1 MGHKPFVYPFFL
13 YPIMG
18 LNYHMKKQEIFTYVK
33 LDLTKQVSK
42 PKKQVADVQL
52 NRKDLVINSTG
63 DIMDKGSFSEWEKD
77 KPNASWE

>member
-18 LNYHMKKQEIFTYVK
+18 LNYHMKDKEILSYVK

-52 NRKDLVINSTG
+52 NRRDLVIGANGSL
-63 DIMDKGSFSEWEKD
+63 MDKNSFTEWESD
-77 KPNASWE
+77 KRNASYE